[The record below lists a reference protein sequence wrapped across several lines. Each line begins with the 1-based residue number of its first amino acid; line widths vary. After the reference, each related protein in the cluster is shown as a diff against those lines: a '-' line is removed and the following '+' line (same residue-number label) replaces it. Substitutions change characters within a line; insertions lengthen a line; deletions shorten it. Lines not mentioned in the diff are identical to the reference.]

1 MQFNILIKGGTV
13 VDGTGAPARKAD
25 VRISNGLITEVGPD
39 LPVKG
44 RERIVDAEGCY
55 VSPGFIETHNHYD
68 APLWW
73 MPNLEPMSGYGI
85 TTSVNG
91 NCGFSAAPMSD
102 NEEANMEMIKIFSFF
117 EDIPIKPFL
126 EIPAWDWKK
135 WSEYKD
141 SMQRNLRMPVN
152 MDFYC
157 GHQALRLAAMGLDA
171 RERAATPQE
180 IAVMADLLRD
190 ALAAGAL
197 GFSSNTMDY
206 DGQGR
211 PVPSLLADDA
221 EFSALFDVLDE
232 FPGKTFQI
240 LLSVFMRMTG
250 VSDMQRL
257 EPLLEGR
264 KFKVMWAGV
273 PTLDFQMPK
282 VGELWDFHK
291 RYKEEG
297 RAFYTAFHHVPP
309 ATAINFH
316 NSLTFAQSNI
326 LVWHELIEAKG
337 EAAKLAL
344 LNDDAWRTR
353 ARDSWD
359 QTWQQSSFNY
369 PQALVLSETESG
381 YGPIGCSL
389 ADFMT
394 QRDIAHPS
402 DGLAEWLIDNGFG
415 STLSTSMKNDNQ
427 QTMIGLLKDDF
438 AIGNISDSG
447 AHGQML
453 CGIGDHIDLITKY
466 ARDNDW
472 LSVAEAVHNCTG
484 KLAGFFGFA
493 DRGVIEVGR
502 NADIAV
508 WSIDEIERR
517 PTIKVF
523 DVPDG
528 TGGRTWRY
536 TRAPAPMRLTLCNG
550 VPTFDRGFFTGTYP
564 GRIAGEETY
573 EAVAEAAE

>member
-180 IAVMADLLRD
+180 IGVMADLLRD

-273 PTLDFQMPK
+273 PT
-282 VGELWDFHK
+282 
-291 RYKEEG
+291 
-297 RAFYTAFHHVPP
+297 
-309 ATAINFH
+309 
-316 NSLTFAQSNI
+316 
-326 LVWHELIEAKG
+326 
-337 EAAKLAL
+337 
-344 LNDDAWRTR
+344 
-353 ARDSWD
+353 
-359 QTWQQSSFNY
+359 
-369 PQALVLSETESG
+369 
-381 YGPIGCSL
+381 
-389 ADFMT
+389 
-394 QRDIAHPS
+394 
-402 DGLAEWLIDNGFG
+402 
-415 STLSTSMKNDNQ
+415 
-427 QTMIGLLKDDF
+427 
-438 AIGNISDSG
+438 
-447 AHGQML
+447 
-453 CGIGDHIDLITKY
+453 
-466 ARDNDW
+466 
-472 LSVAEAVHNCTG
+472 
-484 KLAGFFGFA
+484 
-493 DRGVIEVGR
+493 
-502 NADIAV
+502 
-508 WSIDEIERR
+508 
-517 PTIKVF
+517 
-523 DVPDG
+523 
-528 TGGRTWRY
+528 
-536 TRAPAPMRLTLCNG
+536 
-550 VPTFDRGFFTGTYP
+550 
-564 GRIAGEETY
+564 
-573 EAVAEAAE
+573 